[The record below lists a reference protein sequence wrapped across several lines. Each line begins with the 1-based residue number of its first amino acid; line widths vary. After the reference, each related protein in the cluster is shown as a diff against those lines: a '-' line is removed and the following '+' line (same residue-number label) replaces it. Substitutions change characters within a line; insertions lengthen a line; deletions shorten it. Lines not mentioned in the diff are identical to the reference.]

1 MKSKRLII
9 QFIIYVTLVIS
20 GLVLMNCIVIED
32 KKDTLIT
39 DYKNQIKLIE
49 TSDINT
55 DVLLSSFN
63 IIKLVYVDG
72 VIVDSPKDYPPLY
85 KFDVYSYNEEKVNFD
100 NVGAFIYRYYVSGD
114 TTTIYIQ
121 RLNSI
126 DFKIQNMFYLCCFL
140 GLIVIYMAVVLS
152 LELVKMK
159 KKNHKDLSV
168 TLFKEHIDQEN
179 DINNF
184 YNEIETRTNLN
195 HIYERFLSNGS
206 NAIFLFNEDMNMIFH
221 NNKANN
227 YVVDNGRFYEV
238 ENKDLN
244 DLLEIVKTT
253 NYEEGKIDIEDEHYI
268 YTTFS
273 ERIDGKKYY
282 GLYLTN
288 ITETVKYKN
297 NQIAFFNQAS
307 HELRTPLT
315 SIIGFLELL
324 VYTQFDQSLGLE
336 TLDMMYIESKKMDLL
351 ISSIIDISKRFKM
364 DDLFAKNNLNEI
376 VCESLKNNE
385 RFLGIEVRNMVDKN
399 AMLMC
404 NDVKVEVIL
413 SNLLKNSFMHNIS
426 GGYIELISE
435 SRLGFIDLRIRN
447 TTNPIDEQLIK
458 TVYEPFFKKKYN
470 PEDEAIGPGFGLC
483 IVKSICDAY
492 NYEIDFVYHAEEEI
506 FEIILSFYSDVIK
519 GRL

>member
-126 DFKIQNMFYLCCFL
+126 DFKIQNMVYLCCFL

-168 TLFKEHIDQEN
+168 TLFKE
-179 DINNF
+179 
-184 YNEIETRTNLN
+184 
-195 HIYERFLSNGS
+195 
-206 NAIFLFNEDMNMIFH
+206 
-221 NNKANN
+221 
-227 YVVDNGRFYEV
+227 
-238 ENKDLN
+238 
-244 DLLEIVKTT
+244 
-253 NYEEGKIDIEDEHYI
+253 
-268 YTTFS
+268 
-273 ERIDGKKYY
+273 
-282 GLYLTN
+282 
-288 ITETVKYKN
+288 
-297 NQIAFFNQAS
+297 
-307 HELRTPLT
+307 
-315 SIIGFLELL
+315 
-324 VYTQFDQSLGLE
+324 
-336 TLDMMYIESKKMDLL
+336 
-351 ISSIIDISKRFKM
+351 
-364 DDLFAKNNLNEI
+364 
-376 VCESLKNNE
+376 
-385 RFLGIEVRNMVDKN
+385 
-399 AMLMC
+399 
-404 NDVKVEVIL
+404 
-413 SNLLKNSFMHNIS
+413 
-426 GGYIELISE
+426 
-435 SRLGFIDLRIRN
+435 
-447 TTNPIDEQLIK
+447 
-458 TVYEPFFKKKYN
+458 
-470 PEDEAIGPGFGLC
+470 
-483 IVKSICDAY
+483 
-492 NYEIDFVYHAEEEI
+492 
-506 FEIILSFYSDVIK
+506 
-519 GRL
+519 